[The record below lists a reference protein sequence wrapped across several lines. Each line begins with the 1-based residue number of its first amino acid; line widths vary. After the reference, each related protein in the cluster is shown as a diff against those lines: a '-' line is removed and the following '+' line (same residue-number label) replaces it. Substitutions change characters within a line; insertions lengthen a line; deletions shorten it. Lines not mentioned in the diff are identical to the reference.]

1 MGHGGTHLAPSLRTN
16 AAGEAEE
23 LSTIDEL
30 HVVKV
35 GRAAVIDAVA
45 LPEQHLAVNPS
56 NTSGNRS
63 HQHPGQSWR
72 NPAACE
78 DQNGSHL
85 VPLEIGPPDLTVAD
99 DGHEAR
105 RSRSARRSSARR

>member
-35 GRAAVIDAVA
+35 
-45 LPEQHLAVNPS
+45 VN
-56 NTSGNRS
+56 
-63 HQHPGQSWR
+63 QI
-72 NPAACE
+72 
-78 DQNGSHL
+78 L
-85 VPLEIGPPDLTVAD
+85 VPD
-99 DGHEAR
+99 HEAGLAKLALER
-105 RSRSARRSSARR
+105 MLDIS

>member
-1 MGHGGTHLAPSLRTN
+1 MGHGGTHLTPSLRTN
-16 AAGEAEE
+16 TAGEAEE

-30 HVVKV
+30 HVVEV
-35 GRAAVIDAVA
+35 GRAAVLDALA

-56 NTSGNRS
+56 NTSGDGS
-63 HQHPGQSWR
+63 HQHSGQSWR
-72 NPAACE
+72 NPSSCE

-85 VPLEIGPPDLTVAD
+85 VAFEIGPPDLPVAD
-99 DGHEAR
+99 NGHEAR